1 MRKYFILLFLGIVL
15 TVLFMVFSA
24 VVMESIYYEREFS
37 NEMYNQSLYGMVAVI
52 DVIIAAAMTGL
63 FYYVIDSVSFS
74 RWYHWLLV
82 AVISS
87 VLASVAAWMY
97 CNRVFIEDNIDF
109 TTQLIIFSLV
119 NALIEF
125 VLFTVLSFS
134 CRWWSSNCRHTPIPE

>member
-1 MRKYFILLFLGIVL
+1 
-15 TVLFMVFSA
+15 
-24 VVMESIYYEREFS
+24 
-37 NEMYNQSLYGMVAVI
+37 
-52 DVIIAAAMTGL
+52 VIIAAAMTGL
-63 FYYVIDSVSFS
+63 FYYVINSVSFS

-119 NALIEF
+119 NALIES